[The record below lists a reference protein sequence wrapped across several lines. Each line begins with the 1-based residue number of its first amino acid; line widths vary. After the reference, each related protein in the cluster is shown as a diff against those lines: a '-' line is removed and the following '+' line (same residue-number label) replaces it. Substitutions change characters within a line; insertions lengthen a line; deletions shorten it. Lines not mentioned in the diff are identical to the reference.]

1 MELLTLQEAV
11 EVVAVWVAPP
21 PQVVVEVA
29 LVEVGV
35 AKVLLAL
42 VAAQDLLAAT
52 QQAVEGLDLVV
63 AQEEVGVVPAKE
75 LVLAVVVGV
84 YCQVLAALEDLL
96 VAVQVALVVVQTM
109 LVQMVL
115 YQTVVAVAVAVGAH
129 QEATQ
134 LATLATEVVALEAKQ
149 LH

>member
-1 MELLTLQEAV
+1 MQEAV

-29 LVEVGV
+29 LVVAGV
-35 AKVLLAL
+35 ALVLLAL

-52 QQAVEGLDLVV
+52 QQAVEGLDLV
-63 AQEEVGVVPAKE
+63 ADQEEAGVVPAKE
-75 LVLAVVVGV
+75 LAQAVVVGV
-84 YCQVLAALEDLL
+84 YCLVLAALEELL
-96 VAVQVALVVVQTM
+96 VAVQVVLVVVQTM

-115 YQTVVAVAVAVGAH
+115 YQTAVAVAVAVGAH

-134 LATLATEVVALEAKQ
+134 LETFLTELVVLEAKQ

>member
-11 EVVAVWVAPP
+11 EVVAVWVALP

-29 LVEVGV
+29 LVVVGEELL
-35 AKVLLAL
+35 ALLAL
-42 VAAQDLLAAT
+42 VAAQELLAAME
-52 QQAVEGLDLVV
+52 QADLVV

-84 YCQVLAALEDLL
+84 YCLVQAAL
-96 VAVQVALVVVQTM
+96 AVQVAAVQVVLVVVQTM

-115 YQTVVAVAVAVGAH
+115 YQTAVAVAVAVGVH

-134 LATLATEVVALEAKQ
+134 LATLATEVALVEAEQ
-149 LH
+149 FN